1 VFELAAVGRPA
12 ILVPYPHATAD
23 HQTGNARWLAEAGAA
38 LMIADDQLSADRLRE
53 VVGALLAEPERLA
66 VMAAAARAA
75 ARPDA
80 AERIADIVEAVA
92 RR

>member
-1 VFELAAVGRPA
+1 V
-12 ILVPYPHATAD
+12 
-23 HQTGNARWLAEAGAA
+23 
-38 LMIADDQLSADRLRE
+38 RLGGG
-53 VVGALLAEPERLA
+53 GALLAEPERLA

-80 AERIADIVEAVA
+80 AERIADLVEAVA